1 MRSSWRTTSRPRS
14 RSSRSLAEGID
25 ARQPTC
31 AGAVDAETH
40 GTVGRPRPL
49 RCAPLHNIT
58 VPHTGHHSVTPRMVV
73 ADPAATVEFLRTVF
87 DATGD
92 PVPDRPA
99 EVQIGDSLIMI
110 SAVGERE
117 AFPVFLYVY
126 VDNADM

>member
-1 MRSSWRTTSRPRS
+1 
-14 RSSRSLAEGID
+14 
-25 ARQPTC
+25 
-31 AGAVDAETH
+31 
-40 GTVGRPRPL
+40 
-49 RCAPLHNIT
+49 
-58 VPHTGHHSVTPRMVV
+58 MVV

-126 VDNADM
+126 VDNADMRYQRALEAGAVSIEEPVDTPYGDRRAMIADAFGNMYQIANRLH